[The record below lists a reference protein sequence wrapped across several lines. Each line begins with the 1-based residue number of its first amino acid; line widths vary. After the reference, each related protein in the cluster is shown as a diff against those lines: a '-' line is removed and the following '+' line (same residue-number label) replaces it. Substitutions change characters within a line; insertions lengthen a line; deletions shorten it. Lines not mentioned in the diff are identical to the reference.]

1 MKKTLT
7 AVISILLIAVFLAS
21 AVLAVNLELNIKIRR
36 KLSTLIRP
44 FEIVTAVPKQILLT
58 ETGPIIDEQSKELMS
73 IYETQGKVFLN
84 VVHLNFDA
92 VSSHYDRKN
101 KVLSIIAGEEH
112 LTVTESGVSTLNGE
126 KIDIN
131 VALINLGESIYISL
145 DDLNRISIGDKIGF
159 SQVNGSQDGNVII
172 MNAYWPI
179 NEVTL
184 NDGTWIFETHDA
196 LLERQKN
203 DYEIDFLY
211 RIGNLF
217 NKTRILDESKR
228 ISVVAY
234 DLGDDTLFIVDQSN
248 TAGYV
253 AKTDNMVLNT
263 RPPEKT
269 QLPNARHLSFSD
281 PIVMTWE
288 AVYSYNPDPKVLPEM
303 PYVNVVSPTWYELA
317 DASGNITG
325 KPSDD
330 YIAWA
335 TGKSFHLWPLV
346 SNAFDIDRTHDFLHD
361 FFARKQFI
369 EKLIEEAVLK
379 GYEGIN
385 IDFEN
390 VYLEDRDAL
399 THFVNEFV
407 YYAHQKDLMVSMDV
421 TVMGGS
427 DNWSKC
433 YDHPR
438 LGKIVDFLVIM
449 AYDEYWASSPVSGP
463 VASYDWVEKHM
474 TALAEVVDSR
484 KLVLGI
490 PLYTRV
496 WREYPAEDVANKERV
511 KSTAI
516 GMEAQNTLIEKYAL
530 KPIWDEV
537 DRLFYATFFE
547 NDAQVKIWIE
557 NAVTIKEKA
566 KLVDTLNL
574 KGVATWR
581 RGFETPD
588 IWPVFKLLFD

>member
-7 AVISILLIAVFLAS
+7 AVISIILVAVFLVS
-21 AVLAVNLELNIKIRR
+21 AILAVDLELNIKIRR
-36 KLSTLIRP
+36 KMSTLIRP
-44 FEIVTAVPKQILLT
+44 FEIVTAVPKQILLA
-58 ETGPIIDEQSKELMS
+58 EMGPVVDEHSKELMS

-84 VVHLNFDA
+84 IEHLNFDG
-92 VSSHYDRKN
+92 VTSHYDQVN

-112 LTVTESGVSTLNGE
+112 LTVTDEGVSSLNGE

-131 VALINLGESIYISL
+131 VALLNLSNDIYICL
-145 DDLNRISIGDKIGF
+145 EDLNQLSIGDKIGF
-159 SQVNGSQDGNVII
+159 SQIGASRDGNIVI
-172 MNAYWPI
+172 MNAYWSI
-179 NEVTL
+179 NNVTL
-184 NDGTWIFETHDA
+184 NDGTWIFETHAA
-196 LLERQKN
+196 LLDRQKN

-211 RIGNLF
+211 RIGNLIS
-217 NKTRILDESKR
+217 KTKILGESKR
-228 ISVVAY
+228 TSVVAY
-234 DLGDDTLFIVDQSN
+234 DLGDGTLFIVDQN
-248 TAGYV
+248 NVAGYV
-253 AKTDNMVLNT
+253 SKTDDMILNT
-263 RPPEKT
+263 QPPQKK
-269 QLPNARHLSFSD
+269 QLPNTRHLSFSD
-281 PIVMTWE
+281 PIVITWE
-288 AVYSYNPDPKVLPEM
+288 AVYSYNPDPVTLPEM
-303 PYVNVVSPTWYELA
+303 PYVNVISPTWYELSDSA
-317 DASGNITG
+317 GNLSG

-335 TGKSFHLWPLV
+335 NGKSFHLWPLV
-346 SNAFDIDRTHDFLHD
+346 SNAFDIDRTHAFLHD
-361 FFARKQFI
+361 YYARKQFI
-369 EKLIEEAVLK
+369 EKMVEEAVIK
-379 GYEGIN
+379 GYDGIN

-399 THFVNEFV
+399 THFVSEFV
-407 YYAHQKDLMVSMDV
+407 YYAHLKNLMVSMDV

-474 TALAEVVDSR
+474 IALAEVVDSR
-484 KLVLGI
+484 KLILGI

-516 GMEAQNTLIEKYAL
+516 GMEAQNALIEKYEL
-530 KPIWDEV
+530 TPIWDEV
-537 DRLFYATFFE
+537 DRLYYATFFE

-557 NAVTIKEKA
+557 NAVTIQEKA
-566 KLVDTLNL
+566 KLVDRLNL

-588 IWPVFKLLFD
+588 IWPVFKVLFD